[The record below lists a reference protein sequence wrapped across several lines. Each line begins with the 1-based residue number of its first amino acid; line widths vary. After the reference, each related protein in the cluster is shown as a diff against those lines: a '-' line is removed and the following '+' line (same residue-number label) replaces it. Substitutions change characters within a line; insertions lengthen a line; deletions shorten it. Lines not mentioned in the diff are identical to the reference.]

1 MTALKTSTAWKSIAF
16 SDATPFAIRA
26 ERGSDVREREALLDA
41 SFGEG
46 RHARTCQ
53 RLRDGRVPAEGLAF
67 VAELGGRIVGTV
79 RLWHVSAAG
88 IPALVLG
95 PLAVDASCRK
105 LGIGAALMHHALKE
119 ATARGHGAVI
129 LRGDPEYYARF
140 GFSAAATGDL
150 ALPGPF
156 ERERLL
162 AVELRS
168 GALDEAS
175 GMIVAT
181 GAKVRRPRA
190 RHRKMPV
197 AATTQAA

>member
-1 MTALKTSTAWKSIAF
+1 MTVIWKSITALP
-16 SDATPFAIRA
+16 SDAAPFAIRA
-26 ERGSDVREREALLDA
+26 ERASDVRAREALLDA

-67 VAELGGRIVGTV
+67 TAEHDGRVVGTV

-88 IPALVLG
+88 VPALVLG
-95 PLAVDASCRK
+95 PLAIDASCRK
-105 LGIGAALMHHALKE
+105 LGLGAALMRQALNE
-119 ATARGHGAVI
+119 AAARGHGAVI
-129 LRGDPEYYARF
+129 LRGDPDYYARF
-140 GFSAAATGDL
+140 GFSAAKTGDL

-181 GAKVRRPRA
+181 GAKARRPRA